1 MVFAALR
8 GVHGACT
15 IEHEVS
21 LYYITNELALTF
33 QGMMIAIPEQAW
45 STFRTM
51 STTALAATLLRL
63 AQKVR
68 LKAFRKSPRGPKKP
82 RLKREGDP
90 KRPHVST
97 AKLLMGRKDHP
108 VAP

>member
-1 MVFAALR
+1 M
-8 GVHGACT
+8 HGEGT

-21 LYYITNELALTF
+21 LSDIPNELALTF

-51 STTALAATLLRL
+51 STTALAATLLML
-63 AQKVR
+63 AHKVR

-82 RLKREGDP
+82 R
-90 KRPHVST
+90 
-97 AKLLMGRKDHP
+97 
-108 VAP
+108 